1 MRGCSGDGVTAANVP
16 NTRPVAYTYVTATR
30 HDKEHPSAMFFR
42 KKRKPSSN
50 ELLPKE
56 PVDTG
61 HLNEW
66 FEVALC
72 ERGDEGQFIIK
83 DIKRSF
89 TPDWTFTEG
98 LHPDRYYAL
107 ASRRV
112 AIRDDAIITED
123 WNGLREWRKP
133 NRPRGDG

>member
-1 MRGCSGDGVTAANVP
+1 MTADDDANAPHYCNSTTLSRRIV
-16 NTRPVAYTYVTATR
+16 YTYVTATSY
-30 HDKEHPSAMFFR
+30 DKEHPSTMFFR
-42 KKRKPSSN
+42 KNRMPSSN

-56 PVDTG
+56 PVVTG
-61 HLNEW
+61 PVNEW

-72 ERGDEGQFIIK
+72 ERADEGQFIIK

-112 AIRDDAIITED
+112 EIRDDAIITED
-123 WNGLREWRKP
+123 WSGLREWRKP
-133 NRPRGDG
+133 NRPR

>member
-1 MRGCSGDGVTAANVP
+1 M
-16 NTRPVAYTYVTATR
+16 YTDITATSY
-30 HDKEHPSAMFFR
+30 DEEHHSTMFFSKMFTR
-42 KKRKPSSN
+42 KNRMPSSN

-56 PVDTG
+56 PVVTG
-61 HLNEW
+61 PVNEW

-133 NRPRGDG
+133 NRPR

>member
-1 MRGCSGDGVTAANVP
+1 MSRRIV
-16 NTRPVAYTYVTATR
+16 YTYITATT
-30 HDKEHPSAMFFR
+30 HDKEHPSTMFSR

-50 ELLPKE
+50 DLLPKE
-56 PVDTG
+56 PIDTG
-61 HLNEW
+61 PFYEW

-72 ERGDEGQFIIK
+72 ERADEGQFIVK
-83 DIKRSF
+83 DVKRAF
-89 TPDWTFTEG
+89 EPEWTFTEG

-112 AIRDDAIITED
+112 EIRDDAIITED

-133 NRPRGDG
+133 NRARDDG